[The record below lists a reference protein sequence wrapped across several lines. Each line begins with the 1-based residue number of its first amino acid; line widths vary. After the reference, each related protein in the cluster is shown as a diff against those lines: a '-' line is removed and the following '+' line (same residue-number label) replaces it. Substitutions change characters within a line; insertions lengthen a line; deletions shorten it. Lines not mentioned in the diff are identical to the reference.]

1 MNSVNLKLINL
12 VDFEASFGKM
22 DIHNSSDEQYNR
34 PMKNL
39 VLINDIIKVKEND
52 IIQFIKLIDIVMIQA
67 ESNYS
72 TIILASGH
80 QMLTSK
86 TLKHWSQKIG
96 LLHPD
101 FERIHRSFLINKR
114 HVTGYRPMDRCLL
127 MTGDKKVKIAR
138 SIKFY
143 K

>member
-1 MNSVNLKLINL
+1 MQTYFKIVLYKQGDDQSMT
-12 VDFEASFGKM
+12 DFGGSNFMGES
-22 DIHNSSDEQYNR
+22 
-34 PMKNL
+34 
-39 VLINDIIKVKEND
+39 INDIKLNLGLPEQFIKVKEND
-52 IIQFIKLIDIVMIQA
+52 IIQFIKLIDIIMIQA

-114 HVTGYRPMDRCLL
+114 HVTGYKPLDRCLL